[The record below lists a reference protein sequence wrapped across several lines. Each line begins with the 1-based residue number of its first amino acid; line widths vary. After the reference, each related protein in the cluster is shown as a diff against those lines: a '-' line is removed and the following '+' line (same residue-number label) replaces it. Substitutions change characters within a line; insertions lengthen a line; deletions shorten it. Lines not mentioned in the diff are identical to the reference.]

1 MHKQRLRKKRVPF
14 ESGQKNVDK
23 EEELQYSSP
32 HRKPM
37 NNESKAKSSLGR
49 AYQHKALSGKH
60 LRLSGA
66 WWEDLKQLLN
76 IPLYI

>member
-1 MHKQRLRKKRVPF
+1 MHKDCANKRVPF

-37 NNESKAKSSLGR
+37 KNESKAKSSLG
-49 AYQHKALSGKH
+49 
-60 LRLSGA
+60 
-66 WWEDLKQLLN
+66 LL
-76 IPLYI
+76 IFTEEVVQTIAPVFCAHP

>member
-37 NNESKAKSSLGR
+37 KNESKAKSSLG
-49 AYQHKALSGKH
+49 LS
-60 LRLSGA
+60 
-66 WWEDLKQLLN
+66 DL
-76 IPLYI
+76 P